1 MFHYKFQQT
10 DLIIQINLI
19 YYFIYY
25 LITLYIIQI
34 FYKLVNKTDKFKVS
48 SDGIITVL
56 KPLDFEVKNK
66 YGVSY

>member
-56 KPLDFEVKNK
+56 KPLDLEVKNK